1 MTCAICI
8 EDMKCS
14 AFTQPSEDDRVDE
27 DDATALRLKCGHAF
41 HASCILQAF
50 RSGISCPTC
59 GSSPRNLN
67 DILQE
72 AVDAVQE
79 SDQQWLAADLLREQ
93 VRRTNPEV
101 KRVRTF
107 LNKSRKKYNVLVQD
121 LVATRS
127 RIVKSALLDFRKT
140 RKADHCNQVQSL
152 QRSLD
157 IVRDAETKAMI
168 DSGDLT
174 EEAIRAFME
183 QYGENDYRVECVFE
197 APDMNQ
203 PDPLDRAF
211 WLR

>member
-1 MTCAICI
+1 
-8 EDMKCS
+8 MKCL
-14 AFTQPSEDDRVDE
+14 AFTNTCEDDHVDE
-27 DDATALRLKCGHAF
+27 SDPAALRLKCGHAF

-59 GSSPRNLN
+59 GSTLRNLN

-101 KRVRTF
+101 KRVRNY
-107 LNKSRKKYNVLVQD
+107 LNKSRKKYNILVQD
-121 LVATRS
+121 LVSSRS

-140 RKADHCNQVQSL
+140 RKADHSNQVQHL

-157 IVRDAETKAMI
+157 IVREAETKAMI
-168 DSGDLT
+168 EPGDISEDSVK
-174 EEAIRAFME
+174 AFME

-203 PDPLDRAF
+203 PDPLDRSF